1 MYGDRQ
7 TDYSIF
13 DKQTTKLTKDYSV
26 GFFNGACR
34 AQYYFPFPAPCLNI
48 HIEQC
53 NVWKG
58 SSIYDQSDLNF
69 TKLQTSKET
78 MHEDTN
84 LLSLLD
90 FWTNKKC

>member
-69 TKLQTSKET
+69 TKL
-78 MHEDTN
+78 
-84 LLSLLD
+84 
-90 FWTNKKC
+90 